1 MTIAEYIEGIQKK
14 DIAILAKAITLI
26 ESSLDTD
33 KKKAQQLIDKCIPI
47 RKESIRIGVSGT
59 PGVGKST
66 FIESLGMH
74 LTKMKKK
81 VAVLTIDP
89 SSSISKGSILGDKTR
104 MKKLSNSKLAFIRPS
119 PSGGSLG
126 GVCNSTQDSITLC
139 EAAGYNII
147 LIETVGVGQSETMV
161 DLMTDFFIYLT
172 LTENGDEVQF
182 IKKGV
187 LELSDI
193 IIINKSDLNK
203 RRAKE
208 TLLNLRSQI
217 EINNRRKKQ
226 NVFICS
232 ALHNENIKNIWKHIE
247 EKQKGEYNQ
256 QLIKKKRK
264 QQNVKWVG
272 KILKEEI
279 VEALEKNSEIK
290 RELEEIN
297 DKNIKNPRK
306 KALAIMKK
314 IKVYFEQ
321 SHR

>member
-1 MTIAEYIEGIQKK
+1 MTIEEYIEGIKK
-14 DIAILAKAITLI
+14 THITTLAKAITLI
-26 ESSLDTD
+26 ESSLETD

-47 RKESIRIGVSGT
+47 RKESIRIGISGT

-66 FIESLGMH
+66 FIEALGIY

-104 MKKLSNSKLAFIRPS
+104 MKKLSNSELAFIRPS

-161 DLMTDFFIYLT
+161 ELMTDFFIYLT

-193 IIINKSDLNK
+193 IVINKSDLNK
-203 RRAKE
+203 RKAEE
-208 TLLNLRSQI
+208 TMLNLRSQI
-217 EINNRRKKQ
+217 EINARRKQ
-226 NVFICS
+226 QHVFICS
-232 ALHNENIKNIWKHIE
+232 ALNNYNIKNIWEHIE
-247 EKQKGEYNQ
+247 AKQKGQYNQ
-256 QLIKKKRK
+256 QLIQEKRK
-264 QQNVKWVG
+264 QQYVRWVS

-279 VEALEKNSEIK
+279 VESLEKNPEIK
-290 RELEEIN
+290 RELQEIN
-297 DKNIKNPRK
+297 EKNIKNPRK
-306 KALAIMKK
+306 KALEIMKK
-314 IKVYFEQ
+314 ITVYFQ
-321 SHR
+321 